1 MKYQLGEWNEEEQE
15 ALIEYN
21 NNMDKIKTFIP
32 WEEIEPEAQEQIKNT
47 ASMPFIFRHVA
58 VMPDCHYGKGSTVG
72 TVLAT
77 QKAII
82 PAAVGVD
89 IGCGMIAV
97 KTNLTKEQLIDLP
110 KLRASIERSVPMSAG
125 RFNQKITETAQKRID
140 ELEATPHTDKV
151 TGNWKEQLGTLGGGN
166 HFIEICLDEH
176 DTVWVTL
183 HSGSRGVG
191 NKVGNTYIGI
201 AQKLMEE
208 MFIKLPDPD
217 LAYLPQ
223 NHKEFSN
230 YMTDLHWS
238 QKFAMLNR
246 DEMMDRVLKDISYHL
261 TGKDGAQKE
270 FEIERINCHHNF
282 TQVEN
287 HMGGNAW
294 ITRKGAIE
302 ATLGKKAMIPGSM
315 GTRSYIVSG
324 LGNDSSFCSAPHGAG
339 RRMSRKK
346 ASDIFT
352 MADLE
357 KAMEGIE
364 YRKSDVLIDEIPGA
378 YKDIDK
384 TIEYAKD
391 LVKVDYTLKQILNCK
406 GD

>member
-1 MKYQLGEWNEEEQE
+1 
-15 ALIEYN
+15 
-21 NNMDKIKTFIP
+21 MDKIKTFIP

-77 QKAII
+77 QGAII

-97 KTNLTKEQLIDLP
+97 KTNLKLTDLGDLA
-110 KLRASIERSVPMSAG
+110 KLRASIERSIPMSAG
-125 RFNQKITETAQKRID
+125 KFNNKITESAQKRID
-140 ELEATPHTDKV
+140 ELETTPHTDKV
-151 TGNWKEQLGTLGGGN
+151 RGNWHEQLGTLGGGN
-166 HFIEICLDEH
+166 HFIEICLDQN

-191 NKVGNTYIGI
+191 NKVGNTYIEI
-201 AQKLMEE
+201 AQKLMEK
-208 MFIKLPDPD
+208 MFVTLPDKE
-217 LAYLPQ
+217 LAYLPEDS
-223 NHKEFSN
+223 KEFN
-230 YMTDLHWS
+230 DYMIDLAWS
-238 QKFAMLNR
+238 QKFALLNR
-246 DEMMDRVLKDISYHL
+246 DEMMDRVLKDISYQIYNENGHQ
-261 TGKDGAQKE
+261 KD
-270 FEIERINCHHNF
+270 FEVERINCHHNF
-282 TQVEN
+282 TQQEY
-287 HMGGNAW
+287 HLGGNAW
-294 ITRKGAIE
+294 ITRKGAIQAHE
-302 ATLGKKAMIPGSM
+302 GKKAMIPGSM
-315 GTRSYIVSG
+315 GTASYIVSG
-324 LGNDSSFCSAPHGAG
+324 LGNEMSFCSAPHGAG

-346 ASDIFT
+346 ASDTFK
-352 MADLE
+352 MEDLE

-384 TIEYAKD
+384 TMGYAKD
-391 LVKVDYTLKQILNCK
+391 LVSIDYKLKQVLNCK

>member
-1 MKYQLGEWNEEEQE
+1 ME
-15 ALIEYN
+15 
-21 NNMDKIKTFIP
+21 KIKTFIP
-32 WEEIEPEAQEQIKNT
+32 WEEIEVEAQEQIKNT

-77 QKAII
+77 QGAII

-97 KTNLTKEQLIDLP
+97 KTNLTKEVLGDLST
-110 KLRASIERSVPMSAG
+110 LRLSIERSIPMSAG
-125 RFNQKITETAQKRID
+125 RFNSKITDSARERIIKLENTDGYETAQT
-140 ELEATPHTDKV
+140 LSP
-151 TGNWKEQLGTLGGGN
+151 NWREQLGTLGGGN
-166 HFIEICLDEH
+166 HFIEICEDQEGMI
-176 DTVWVTL
+176 WVTL

-191 NKVGNTYIGI
+191 NQIGNFYIKK
-201 AQKLMEE
+201 AQELCER
-208 MFIKLPDPD
+208 MFVKLPHED
-217 LAYLPQ
+217 LAYLP
-223 NHKEFSN
+223 SN
-230 YMTDLHWS
+230 TDLFNDYMRDLNWA

-246 DEMMDRVLKDISYHL
+246 DEMMDRVLKDISYQVF
-261 TGKDGAQKE
+261 TNPNDVDR
-270 FEIERINCHHNF
+270 FELERINCHHNF
-282 TQVEN
+282 TQIEH

-302 ATLGKKAMIPGSM
+302 ASLGKKAMIPGSM

-324 LGNDSSFCSAPHGAG
+324 LGEETSFCSAPHGAG

-346 ASDIFT
+346 ASDTFT

>member
-1 MKYQLGEWNEEEQE
+1 MENS
-15 ALIEYN
+15 
-21 NNMDKIKTFIP
+21 KIKTFIP
-32 WEEIEPEAQEQIKNT
+32 WDEIEPEAQEQIKNT

-77 QKAII
+77 QGAII

-97 KTNLTKEQLIDLP
+97 KTNLTREQLGDLAT
-110 KLRASIERSVPMSAG
+110 LRHSIERSIPMSAG
-125 RFNQKITETAQKRID
+125 RFNNKITDSAQLRIT
-140 ELEATPHTDKV
+140 ELESTTRTDKV
-151 TGNWKEQLGTLGGGN
+151 IGNWKEQLGTLGGGN
-166 HFIEICLDEH
+166 HFIEICEDQ
-176 DTVWVTL
+176 DKTIWVTL

-191 NKVGNTYIGI
+191 NKVGNTYIKI
-201 AQKLMEE
+201 AQDLMEK
-208 MFIKLPDPD
+208 MFITLPDKD

-223 NHKEFSN
+223 DHREFSN
-230 YMTDLHWS
+230 YMTDLHWC

-246 DEMMDRVLKDISYHL
+246 EEMMDRVLKDISFQIY
-261 TGKDGAQKE
+261 GEKMYQKE
-270 FEIERINCHHNF
+270 GEKFTFEVERINCHHNF
-282 TQVEN
+282 TQIEH
-287 HMGGNAW
+287 HMGGDAW

-302 ATLGKKAMIPGSM
+302 ASVGKKAMIPGSM

-324 LGNDSSFCSAPHGAG
+324 LGDDSSFCSAPHGAG

-346 ASDIFT
+346 ASDTFN

-391 LVKVDYTLKQILNCK
+391 LIKVEYTLKQILNCK